1 MTRAYSLPGFA
12 KLQNTP
18 ASIVIIIFGAKSIGG
33 CVRGRSRVPV
43 TPKPASSDHLQSY
56 RSIVRKLKKRNCGN
70 WKKGSTVRKLY
81 IWKLAPTLS
90 RDMKIENTKICGTH
104 WFFLLLLTDCLLPDQ
119 HCFPHWSF
127 NHQFRSFKG
136 LLNAGERFDIQFT
149 NLTLEHFVS
158 GYDYMS

>member
-1 MTRAYSLPGFA
+1 MTRAYFLPGFA

-18 ASIVIIIFGAKSIGG
+18 TSIVIIIFGAKSIGG

-56 RSIVRKLKKRNCGN
+56 RSIVRKLKK
-70 WKKGSTVRKLY
+70 KKL
-81 IWKLAPTLS
+81 WKLKKRFNCEEIVYLKTS
-90 RDMKIENTKICGTH
+90 TNFIQGHENWEHQNMWDSLI
-104 WFFLLLLTDCLLPDQ
+104 FLLLLTDCLLPDQ
-119 HCFPHWSF
+119 HCFPPWSF

-149 NLTLEHFVS
+149 NLTLEHFAS